1 MDARTHPDAAPLD
14 SRPRI
19 GVRGRLRG
27 NDEAV
32 NPVRPSTSSGRTER
46 ERPEFPGDPGEGHW
60 ARPIAERLRVHLQAQ
75 RGLTPYTVRNYLTD
89 LLPFWQFLDN
99 QGITDLSTLDRPALR
114 TYLHWL
120 LTDARPMNGGRD
132 KPPAMR
138 GALGYVPKS
147 VTRKLSALRNLFAW
161 LKRQGDIPH
170 DPTALLSTAR
180 TQRRLPAFLD
190 VGEATDLVEEP
201 NTDSPAGLRDR
212 AVLEVLY
219 GAGLRVSELTGL
231 DVTDVRV
238 GERQARV
245 LGKGAKERMVLLG
258 GKAADA
264 VEAYLRHGRPQLRAA
279 RDGGALF
286 LNKDGGRLTARSVQ
300 KLVRQYAIRSGIETK
315 VHPHTLRHSFAT
327 HLLDGGADLRVV
339 QELLGH
345 SSPTTTEIYTHVTQA
360 AARRT
365 YVAAHPRARRGG

>member
-1 MDARTHPDAAPLD
+1 MQQGHTRQHPARTATA
-14 SRPRI
+14 
-19 GVRGRLRG
+19 GATV
-27 NDEAV
+27 V
-32 NPVRPSTSSGRTER
+32 ER
-46 ERPEFPGDPGEGHW
+46 ERPEFPGDPGSGHW
-60 ARPIAERLRVHLQAQ
+60 ARPIAERLRIHLQAQ

-89 LLPFWQFLDN
+89 LLPFWQFLDDRT
-99 QGITDLSTLDRPALR
+99 ITDLSTLDRPMLR

-120 LTDARPMNGGRD
+120 LTDARPMNGGRHE
-132 KPPAMR
+132 PPAMR
-138 GALGYVPKS
+138 GGALGYVPKS
-147 VTRKLSALRNLFAW
+147 VTRKLSALRTLFAW
-161 LKRQGDIPH
+161 LKRQGDVSN

-190 VGEATDLVEEP
+190 VEEAATLVEEP
-201 NTDSPAGLRDR
+201 EPDTPAGLRDR

-231 DVTDVRV
+231 DVSDVYLDQ
-238 GERQARV
+238 RQAKV
-245 LGKGAKERMVLLG
+245 LGKGSKERMVLLG
-258 GKAADA
+258 GKAANA
-264 VEAYLRHGRPQLRAA
+264 VDSYLRHGRPHLRAA

-286 LNKDGGRLTARSVQ
+286 LNKSGGRLTSRSVQ
-300 KLVRQYAIRSGIETK
+300 KLVRNYAVRSGLDTR

-365 YVAAHPRARRGG
+365 YVSAHPRARRGG